1 MQLRFLGAAGE
12 VTGSCYLLETAEARV
27 LIDFGAHQGGPHSE
41 ARNRRFPESI
51 RPESLD
57 AVLLTHAHID
67 HTGRVPLLA
76 QHAYR
81 GPIYATPASITL
93 TGILL
98 RDAAYLQGLDAER
111 ESRDRL
117 RHGREPIR
125 PLFDLND
132 VERVLGLLQ
141 AIPYDKPMRVAP
153 GIEATWVDAGH
164 ILGSASIH
172 LRITQ
177 PEAPGVPPH
186 QTGTRTIVFSGD
198 LGPRGAPLL
207 RDPAPPTHADV
218 VILESTYGDRDHR
231 SMDGTLAEF
240 AGILS
245 DATAERHQEVGLPP
259 GKVLIPAFAVG
270 RTQNLIYHIGIL
282 RREGRIP
289 EPEVW
294 IDSPMGIEATE
305 LYRRHRDLFDA
316 EARAI
321 IDAGDTPLNFPGL
334 RVSRDR
340 AASQALNS
348 RTGITV
354 ISASGMCTGG
364 RILHHLR
371 HNLGNPA
378 THVVM
383 VGFQAAGTTGRAL
396 VDGAQEVRI
405 MGQSTPVLAR
415 VHTIGGFSA
424 HAGQSDLLWWMSS
437 LETKPRVYLT
447 HGEQMQREALRD
459 VLHSR
464 LGLAASLPG
473 FDDAVAV

>member
-12 VTGSCYLLETAEARV
+12 VTGSCYLLETSQARV
-27 LIDFGAHQGGPHSE
+27 LIDIGAHQGGPHSE
-41 ARNRRFPESI
+41 AKNRRFPGSI
-51 RPESLD
+51 RPEALD

-67 HTGRVPLLA
+67 HTGRVPMLA
-76 QHAYR
+76 QHGYS
-81 GPIYATPASITL
+81 GPIYTTPASIAL

-98 RDAAYLQGLDAER
+98 RDAAYLQSLDAER

-117 RHGREPIR
+117 RHGREPVR
-125 PLFDLND
+125 PLFDLDD
-132 VERVLGLLQ
+132 VERVLGLLRSV
-141 AIPYDKPMRVAP
+141 PYDKPTQVAP

-177 PEAPGVPPH
+177 PAAPGVPAH
-186 QTGTRTIVFSGD
+186 ETGVRTIVFSGD

-231 SMDGTLAEF
+231 SMEGTLAEF

-245 DATAERHQEVGLPP
+245 DATTASHRAVGLPP

-305 LYRRHRDLFDA
+305 LYRRHRDVFDQ

-321 IDAGDTPLNFPGL
+321 IDAGDSPLNFPGL

-340 AASQALNS
+340 TASEALNT

-371 HNLGNPA
+371 HSLGNPA

-396 VDGAQEVRI
+396 VDGAAEVRI
-405 MGQSTPVLAR
+405 MGQATPVLAR

-424 HAGQSDLLWWMSS
+424 HAGQSDLLWWMSK
-437 LETKPRVYLT
+437 LESKPKVFLT
-447 HGEQMQREALRD
+447 HGEQMQREHLRD
-459 VLHSR
+459 ALHTR
-464 LGLAASLPG
+464 LGLAAALPQFG
-473 FDDAVAV
+473 DVVTL